1 MGPERPGYDGTAP
14 VGREG
19 ESMRRTSIVITAV
32 LALLIGANSADAA
45 ASGWKIYSYN
55 ASGQALSS
63 KQAPA
68 GTGAIAQFEFSHTPD
83 DALLAMKAS
92 GSPDSSILGKT
103 ITATFRIEGAGV
115 FTYWGQGTGDNP
127 CGTPA
132 SARLYFNTANGPF
145 AYTKYWWSNPAAAV
159 LTAPGVGTVTATVL
173 PAFWSDWNGQ
183 NGSTDPAAF
192 ADAASNPDLIGLS
205 FGGGCF
211 FENGVGITG
220 SATFNLISYTFT
232 P

>member
-1 MGPERPGYDGTAP
+1 MK
-14 VGREG
+14 
-19 ESMRRTSIVITAV
+19 RTIIAITAV
-32 LALLIGANSADAA
+32 IAVLIAANTADAA

-68 GTGAIAQFEFSHTPD
+68 GAASIAEFTFSRTPD

-92 GSPDSSILGKT
+92 GSPDASILGKT
-103 ITATFRIEGAGV
+103 ITATFAIEGAGA
-115 FTYWGQGTGDNP
+115 FKYWGQDTADNP
-127 CGTPA
+127 CLVPA
-132 SARLYFNTANGPF
+132 NTRLYFNTANGPF
-145 AYTKYWWSNPAAAV
+145 AFTKYWWSNPGAAT

-183 NGSTDPAAF
+183 SGTTDAAAF

-211 FENGVGITG
+211 FENGVGVDPG
-220 SATFNLISYTFT
+220 SATFKLITYAITA

>member
-1 MGPERPGYDGTAP
+1 
-14 VGREG
+14 
-19 ESMRRTSIVITAV
+19 MRRTIITITAV
-32 LALLIGANSADAA
+32 LALLVGATPTGANAA

-68 GTGAIAQFEFSHTPD
+68 GTATMAEFDFLATPD

-92 GSPDSSILGKT
+92 GSPESSIFGKT
-103 ITATFRIEGAGV
+103 ITATFTIVGAGT
-115 FTYWGQGTGDNP
+115 FTYFGEGTVDNP

-132 SARLYFNTANGPF
+132 NTRLYFNTANGPF
-145 AYTKYWWSNPAAAV
+145 AFTKFWWSNPAAAF
-159 LTAPGVGTVTATVL
+159 LTAPGVVTVTAAVL

-183 NGSTDPAAF
+183 NGTTDPDAF
-192 ADAASNPDLIGLS
+192 ASAAANPDLIGLS

-211 FENGVGITG
+211 FENGVGVSPG
-220 SATFNLISYTFT
+220 SATFKLITYDVN
-232 P
+232 

>member
-1 MGPERPGYDGTAP
+1 
-14 VGREG
+14 
-19 ESMRRTSIVITAV
+19 MRRTIIAITAV
-32 LALLIGANSADAA
+32 MALLVGANTADAA

-55 ASGQALSS
+55 ASGQAFSS

-68 GTGAIAQFEFSHTPD
+68 GTDAIAQFDFSRTAD

-92 GSPDSSILGKT
+92 GSPDSSILGKM
-103 ITATFRIEGAGV
+103 ITATFRIEGAGA
-115 FTYWGQGTGDNP
+115 FTYWGQTADNP

-145 AYTKYWWSNPAAAV
+145 AYTKYWWSNPSAKPLVIASDFA
-159 LTAPGVGTVTATVL
+159 TVSARVL
-173 PAFWSDWNGQ
+173 PAEWSDWNGQ
-183 NGSTDPAAF
+183 FGTTDEAAF

-211 FENGVGITG
+211 FENGVGNSG
-220 SATFNLISYTFT
+220 AATFKLIRYTVD
-232 P
+232 